1 MPLQVFISYARDD
14 DLPPLGETTG
24 FVTALYTNLK
34 HEFRLLGPPAPELWR
49 DKRQIEPSDQF
60 DPVIESA
67 VRGSQLF
74 LVVFSRTW
82 PKRPYCLLE
91 LEMFVKAWRHEGEAA
106 VRKRIVLVG
115 KHNIDPK
122 DRPAYLQGQEGYIFY
137 ARDGEEEP
145 GREEELTGRDYYD
158 AVKRLATGLRLR
170 ALEYEKTSGTADP
183 AGGAKPA
190 TPAKG
195 GRTIYLAKPAADM
208 RAAYLRLTDEL
219 QGRGYNVVPDRD
231 VEIPYDGTA
240 PDFIDSALA
249 QAEVSIH
256 LLGEKA
262 GYAPED
268 SDPIVKLQLARAAHR
283 TETETAKPAEQ
294 AFRRIIW
301 APKVLVGQDGQAQT
315 DAERDPLA
323 VLLKSGEQLPGDK
336 VDGSEISKFVDF
348 ITQHLIGTAPSATNL
363 DSLASNAQV
372 YVYHR
377 PEDTDYAVDFAKA
390 LQKRQ
395 IEPVFPAFD
404 GDPVEL
410 TAWHREKLRECDAVV
425 VCWANAAEVWAR
437 SRFPEFRDWHE
448 LGREKKFACRALV
461 AGPPPGQ
468 RKLVLVELP
477 PRNEI
482 DVVLDLTADEKPTP
496 ESLDP
501 LINAARS
508 ASA

>member
-1 MPLQVFISYARDD
+1 
-14 DLPPLGETTG
+14 
-24 FVTALYTNLK
+24 
-34 HEFRLLGPPAPELWR
+34 
-49 DKRQIEPSDQF
+49 
-60 DPVIESA
+60 
-67 VRGSQLF
+67 
-74 LVVFSRTW
+74 
-82 PKRPYCLLE
+82 
-91 LEMFVKAWRHEGEAA
+91 
-106 VRKRIVLVG
+106 
-115 KHNIDPK
+115 
-122 DRPAYLQGQEGYIFY
+122 
-137 ARDGEEEP
+137 
-145 GREEELTGRDYYD
+145 
-158 AVKRLATGLRLR
+158 
-170 ALEYEKTSGTADP
+170 
-183 AGGAKPA
+183 
-190 TPAKG
+190 
-195 GRTIYLAKPAADM
+195 M
-208 RAAYLRLTDEL
+208 RAAYLRLIDEL

-231 VEIPYDGTA
+231 AEIPYDATA
-240 PDFIDSALA
+240 NDFIDAALA

-268 SDPIVKLQLARAAHR
+268 SDPIVKLQLARAAKR
-283 TETETAKPAEQ
+283 TEADADKPPER

-301 APKVLVGQDGQAQT
+301 APKVLVGADGQPQT

-323 VLLKSGEQLPGDK
+323 VLLKTSAQLPGDK

-348 ITQHLIGTAPSATNL
+348 ITQHLIGTAPSTGTL
-363 DSLASNAQV
+363 DALESDAQV

-377 PEDTDYAVDFAKA
+377 PEDTEYAVEFAKA
-390 LQKRQ
+390 LQARQ
-395 IEPVFPAFD
+395 LEPVFPAFD

-477 PRNEI
+477 PKNEI
-482 DVVLDLTADEKPTP
+482 DVVLDLTATEKPTP

-501 LINAARS
+501 IVKAART